1 MIRPQVPLA
10 LLVTAVPPRALPTR
24 RPPVA
29 SLRAACDVC
38 VWLASARRLRR
49 HPSSMVA
56 GVLPLSA
63 FPSPAIQ
70 RQARQ
75 SQLAVCAAFVE
86 LAVRRW
92 SHWTRYLASGRQAVL
107 SAGSLPCG
115 DAWFE
120 ERSLPGGQFR
130 LIPVWWTRLQGAFG
144 GSVAAWRG
152 PSVAPHR

>member
-1 MIRPQVPLA
+1 MIRPQAPLA

-75 SQLAVCAAFVE
+75 SQLAVCAAFVA

-92 SHWTRYLASGRQAVL
+92 SRWLAADRQAL
-107 SAGSLPCG
+107 LPAGSLQGG